1 MLPKASN
8 KITGALSFCIS
19 EFMKLPTLSV
29 LLLLSG
35 CANRSSVPVFAEL
48 PLTESSPESRVIT
61 AGDRLSLP
69 SDTHPESRL
78 EVIIDGEGAVEL
90 PRIGKVCVL
99 GMTCD
104 EAGSKIWH
112 AYRDQGLVPGWRPPR
127 RIPTFQ
133 VGGEVTCPGTH
144 EYLSG
149 ITLSK
154 AIELSGGLTRAAR
167 GSRLVIQRRDGSSE
181 HYDYTR
187 IIKSRA
193 PDPEVWPGDIIEV
206 KRRFAW

>member
-1 MLPKASN
+1 M
-8 KITGALSFCIS
+8 IS
-19 EFMKLPTLSV
+19 AGDTLS
-29 LLLLSG
+29 
-35 CANRSSVPVFAEL
+35 
-48 PLTESSPESRVIT
+48 
-61 AGDRLSLP
+61 LSLP

-78 EVIIDGEGAVEL
+78 EVIVDGEGDVEL
-90 PRIGKVCVL
+90 PIVGKVFVL
-99 GMTCD
+99 GMTGD

-127 RIPTFQ
+127 RIPTFH
-133 VGGEVTCPGTH
+133 VGGEVTCPGTY

-167 GSRLVIQRRDGSSE
+167 GSRLVIQRRDGSIE
-181 HYDYTR
+181 QYDYTR

-193 PDPEVWPGDIIEV
+193 PDPEVWPGDIVEV
-206 KRRFAW
+206 RRRFAW